1 MKKALLVLALI
12 GISHYSYTNA
22 GGAPA
27 GRSGSPAS
35 NGQTCSGGYCHSGGT
50 ATGNEIINI
59 EVENVTSGLT
69 DPNPVFVSG
78 DQMNITVTAVTGGSW
93 PKVGFS
99 ASVEDGSG
107 NFVSST
113 TADTNTKIVGGGN
126 FASHKSS
133 SNTPSNDT
141 ISWTFTIE
149 DDGTATPDSL
159 VVYAAVNFCNGNGNY
174 QGDYTMTATQTINRV
189 YIGQEEPEVLPLIVG
204 PNPATEFVEASHP
217 ELVSIELFN
226 TIGRFINL
234 EERGVATE
242 GKVRIDVSHMA
253 RGNYI
258 LHATYLDG
266 RKTYKHIILQ

>member
-1 MKKALLVLALI
+1 M
-12 GISHYSYTNA
+12 
-22 GGAPA
+22 
-27 GRSGSPAS
+27 SGP
-35 NGQTCSGGYCHSGGT
+35 
-50 ATGNEIINI
+50 
-59 EVENVTSGLT
+59 L
-69 DPNPVFVSG
+69 FVSG

-93 PKVGFS
+93 PEVGFS
-99 ASVEDGSG
+99 ASVEDGAG

-113 TADTNTKIVGGGN
+113 TAGNLCKIVGNGHY
-126 FASHKSS
+126 ASHKGSTTS
-133 SNTPSNDT
+133 PTNDT

-149 DDGTATPDSL
+149 DDGSATPDSL

-189 YIGQEEPEVLPLIVG
+189 YIGQEEHEVLPLIVG

-217 ELVSIELFN
+217 ELVRIELFN
-226 TIGRFINL
+226 TIGRFLNL
-234 EERGVATE
+234 EEQGVATE
-242 GKVRIDVSHMA
+242 GKVRIDVGHMA